1 MKSHKPYLI
10 VLMSFL
16 FLIPGVSV
24 QSQSVT
30 MEGLI
35 NEMTNLER
43 LTRFPDESYKTV
55 QFSSYDRRSTSPY
68 EPGWFANS
76 DGFGGEPIPG
86 FKKVLEE
93 PGEDGIGKYLICDVQ
108 RPGIIVRLWSAR
120 INGNISVYLDD
131 MEEPVFE
138 GKAEDFFWRT
148 FQALSGKEPQE
159 SYQNSLRQYDAFYLP
174 IPFSERCRIE
184 WEGDLEKLH
193 FYHIQMRLYNQDVRV
208 ETFSPDDLDEFKQ
221 SLDKTRRLFLHPD
234 KEWNYEGSEIISASE
249 HLPSHATRNLITL
262 KGEKAIER
270 FEVKL
275 TADKMKQALRQ
286 GILNIYFDGA
296 SVPQVQAPIGDFF
309 GTAHG
314 IDPYSSLPFTV
325 KPDGSMICRFVMPF
339 REKVRVEVDNLSDQG
354 LTVSTSLRLK
364 EYEWEEGESMHL
376 RAHWRADHSLTSSGE
391 NPFDIPYVLGSGK
404 GRLVGASAFI
414 MNPARVPTSWGNWW
428 GEGDEKI
435 FIDGEETP
443 STFGTGSED
452 YFNYSWSS
460 RAIFDHA
467 FCGQPRND
475 GPGNRGF
482 VTNYRYQV
490 LDDVP
495 FENRIDFYMELLSHS
510 EVPGFFYGRIAYL
523 YAFPHFKDDHR
534 EISEQDVK
542 MPELPGWNQAEAG
555 FGAAGS
561 IFYEAENLAEDPSKI
576 SPEEGYIWTK
586 GEYMLWKSN
595 KKGEGLRLN
604 IPVVKDTTVNIALT
618 AAHSPH
624 SGNISVQV
632 NGKELKFGNQ
642 SMVDLYQEHAVV
654 SRNHVSQSVELEEGL
669 HELVIE
675 NREEGANEIGI
686 DFIWVKY

>member
-1 MKSHKPYLI
+1 MKSRKSYLI

-16 FLIPGVSV
+16 FLINGLSG

-35 NEMTNLER
+35 NEMTDLER
-43 LTRFPDESYKTV
+43 LTRFPDETYKTV

-68 EPGWFANS
+68 KPGWFANS

-93 PGEDGIGKYLICDVQ
+93 PGEDGIGRYLICDVQ
-108 RPGIIVRLWSAR
+108 RPGAIVRLWSAR
-120 INGNISVYLDD
+120 INGDISVYLDD
-131 MEEPVFE
+131 MEDPVFE
-138 GKAEDFFWRT
+138 GKAEDFFWKT
-148 FQALSGKEPQE
+148 FQALSGKASQQK
-159 SYQNSLRQYDAFYLP
+159 YQQGLRQYDAFYLP

-184 WEGDLEKLH
+184 WEGDLDKLH
-193 FYHIQMRLYNQDVRV
+193 FYHIQMRLYEEDVTV
-208 ETFSPDDLDEFKQ
+208 ETFSPDDLEEYSQ
-221 SLDKTRRLFLHPD
+221 ALDRTRRLFINPE
-234 KEWNYEGSEIISASE
+234 KEWRYEGSEKLSASE
-249 HLPSHATRNLITL
+249 HIPAHGTEGLLNYTG
-262 KGEKAIER
+262 KKAMER
-270 FEVKL
+270 FEVEL
-275 TADKMKQALRQ
+275 TADNMKKALRQ

-296 SVPQVQAPIGDFF
+296 SVPQVQSPIGDFF
-309 GTAHG
+309 GTAPG

-325 KPDGSMICRFVMPF
+325 NPEGSMICRFVMPF
-339 REKVRVEVDNLSDQG
+339 REKVRIEIDNLSDQDI
-354 LTVSTSLRLK
+354 TVSTSLRLK
-364 EYEWEEGESMHL
+364 DYEWEVGESMHF
-376 RAHWRADHSLTSSGE
+376 RAHWRADHNLTSSGE

-443 STFGTGSED
+443 SIFGTGSED

-510 EVPGFFYGRIAYL
+510 KVPGFFYCRIAYL
-523 YAFPHFKDDHR
+523 YAFPHIKDDHR
-534 EISEQDVK
+534 EISAGDVT
-542 MPELPGWNQAEAG
+542 MPRLPEWKKVEPS
-555 FGAAGS
+555 FGAANA
-561 IFYEAENLAEDPSKI
+561 IFYEAETLVSDVDVSTRKGN
-576 SPEEGYIWTK
+576 IWTD
-586 GEYMLWKSN
+586 GRYMNWKSGAR
-595 KKGEGLRLN
+595 GETLRLQ
-604 IPVVKDTTVNIALT
+604 IPVVKDTTVSIGLT
-618 AAHSPH
+618 AAHSPN
-624 SGNISVQV
+624 SGNISLRIDGQ
-632 NGKELKFGNQ
+632 ELKFGNQ
-642 SMVDLYQEHAVV
+642 SVVDLYQEHALV
-654 SRNHVSQSVELEEGL
+654 SRNHVSQNIELKEGL

-675 NREEGANEIGI
+675 NREEGSNSIGI